1 MKERKQA
8 KFSLSTSPWGTQDS
22 GPFAK
27 QARPAFEITTSFSL
41 DLFRSERWE
50 GVWRFTSQT
59 C

>member
-8 KFSLSTSPWGTQDS
+8 KFSLSTSPWGPQDS